1 VDFLPADGWQRRSAD
16 DIVRAAGETG
26 RGRERGPDPDQ
37 ERRRGREAAPSR
49 HAAFPISPS
58 RPRNGPARA
67 APGPGRWFAAPLP
80 EFAEETHSMNTAAD
94 VLKAIKDNDV
104 KYVDFRFTDP
114 RGKWQHV
121 TFDVSLID
129 EEMFQ
134 DGTMFD
140 GSSIAGWKAINES
153 DMLLMPD
160 PVTACMDPFFSASTM
175 SIVCDVLEPSTGE
188 PYARDPRSTAKLA
201 EAYLRSTG
209 IGDTIFVGPE
219 AEFFVFD
226 DVKFGADPYHT
237 GFQLD
242 STELPTNGF
251 TDYEGGN
258 LGHRVQT
265 KGGYFPVP
273 PQDSAQDMRGEMLA
287 AMQSMGVKVEKHH
300 HEVASAQHELGMKFD
315 TLTLLADH
323 MQIYKYCIHNVA
335 QSYGKSATFM
345 PKPVYG
351 DNGSGMHVHQ
361 SIWKDG
367 KPLFAGD
374 KYADLSQE
382 CLWYIGGIIKHAKA
396 LNAFTNPSTNSYKR
410 LVPGYEAPVLLAY
423 SARNRSASCRI
434 PWTTNPKAK
443 RVEVRFP
450 DPMANPY
457 LAFSALLMAGLDGI
471 INKIDPGPAMDKD
484 LYDLPPREL
493 KKIPTVCGS
502 LREALQNLDKDRA
515 FLKAGGV
522 FSDDQI
528 DSFIELK
535 MAEVLRYEMTPHPI
549 EFVQYYS
556 L

>member
-1 VDFLPADGWQRRSAD
+1 MSK
-16 DIVRAAGETG
+16 
-26 RGRERGPDPDQ
+26 
-37 ERRRGREAAPSR
+37 
-49 HAAFPISPS
+49 
-58 RPRNGPARA
+58 
-67 APGPGRWFAAPLP
+67 
-80 EFAEETHSMNTAAD
+80 TATD
-94 VLKAIKDNDV
+94 VLKEIKENDV

-121 TFDVSLID
+121 TFDVSLVD
-129 EEMFQ
+129 EDIFAE
-134 DGTMFD
+134 GTMFD

-160 PVTACMDPFFSASTM
+160 PATACMDPFFSASTM
-175 SIVCDVLEPSTGE
+175 SIVCDVLEPMTGE
-188 PYARDPRSTAKLA
+188 PYGRDPRGIAKKA
-201 EAYLRSTG
+201 EAFVKASG

-226 DVKFGADPYHT
+226 DVRFSADPYNT
-237 GFQLD
+237 GFKLD
-242 STELPTNGF
+242 SVELPINGQ
-251 TDYEGGN
+251 TEYEGGN
-258 LGHRVQT
+258 LGHRVQI

-315 TLTLLADH
+315 TLTLMGDQ

-335 QSYGKSATFM
+335 QSYGKTATFM

-367 KPLFAGD
+367 KPVFAGD
-374 KYADLSQE
+374 KYAGLSQE

-434 PWTTNPKAK
+434 PWTTSPKAK

-457 LAFSALLMAGLDGI
+457 LAFAAMLMAGIDGI
-471 INKIDPGPAMDKD
+471 NNKIDPGPAMDKD
-484 LYDLPPREL
+484 LYDLPPAEL
-493 KKIPTVCGS
+493 KEIPTVCGS
-502 LREALQNLDKDRA
+502 LREALASLDADRE

-522 FSDDQI
+522 FSDDFI

-535 MAEVLRYEMTPHPI
+535 MTEVMRYEMTPHPI
-549 EFVQYYS
+549 EFVNYYS